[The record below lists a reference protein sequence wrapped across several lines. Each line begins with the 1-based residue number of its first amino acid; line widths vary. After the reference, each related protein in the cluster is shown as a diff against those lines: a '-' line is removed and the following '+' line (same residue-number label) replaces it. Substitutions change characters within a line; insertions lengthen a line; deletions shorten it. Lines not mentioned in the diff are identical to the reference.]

1 MKTLIDNIIALA
13 VAALCT
19 FLISIATL
27 PFNGTGMAS
36 RYIYDLIHQRGPA
49 PLYIVFFGVYVL
61 ALYIASV
68 IKRNTNRP
76 AILVLTLISLCPG
89 LWGAIAT
96 AQAFSYID
104 IGIKELELNPHA
116 IAKGQDVTAQIT
128 VAKLVAYDPLIFG
141 LGVTCICLGCAFH
154 LWRLSNPNKEFQQAG
169 PGYPPQ
175 GVGSPDP

>member
-104 IGIKELELNPHA
+104 IGIKE
-116 IAKGQDVTAQIT
+116 T
-128 VAKLVAYDPLIFG
+128 
-141 LGVTCICLGCAFH
+141 
-154 LWRLSNPNKEFQQAG
+154 
-169 PGYPPQ
+169 
-175 GVGSPDP
+175 